1 MIKTKRGLDLPIIG
15 SPKQSI
21 EDGPEVRQVA
31 LVGYDYPG
39 LKPTMEVREGDKVKA
54 GQLVFTDKKTD
65 GVRYTAPASG
75 TVKVINR
82 GEKRVFESLVI
93 ELDGGEQETF
103 ASYNASELRGLD
115 RDKVVENLVAS
126 GQWTAIR
133 TRPYSKVPAPSAAA
147 PSAFFITAADTRPHC
162 PDPALFINEQAEA
175 YLAGIDV
182 LSRLTEG
189 KVFVCSNAGSELPQS
204 DNPQVVNESFSGPH
218 PAGNV
223 GTHIHFLHPVHTN
236 RNVWYAGYQDVIAI
250 GQLFL
255 TGNLF
260 FDRVVALSGPE
271 VKEPRVIRTR
281 LGASTDEL
289 TNGQLNEGNNRV
301 ISGSIVD
308 GRRASEGTGYLG
320 RFHNQVSALH
330 EGTERELLEFVAPG
344 MNKFSLT
351 RLYLGV
357 WKGGLFRMS
366 TSTEG
371 SERSIIPIGT
381 YERVMPLDILPVP
394 LLKALVVSDFD
405 ASIELGALELDE
417 EDVALCT
424 FACPGKY
431 EYGPYLREML
441 TRIEVES

>member
-21 EDGPEVRQVA
+21 EDSPEVRQVA

-75 TVKVINR
+75 TVKAINR

-93 ELDGGEQETF
+93 ELDGDEQETF
-103 ASYNASELRGLD
+103 TSYRASDLRGLD
-115 RDKVVENLVAS
+115 RDKVVENLVTS

-133 TRPYSKVPAPSAAA
+133 TRPYSKVPAPSADA

-189 KVFVCSNAGSELPQS
+189 QVFVCANAGSELPQS

-289 TNGQLNEGNNRV
+289 TKGQLNDGNNRI

-308 GRRASEGTGYLG
+308 GRRASDGTGYLG

-330 EGTERELLEFVAPG
+330 EGTERELLEFVSPG

-357 WKGGLFRMS
+357 WKGGLFRLS

>member
-21 EDGPEVRQVA
+21 EHGPEVRQVA

-39 LKPTMEVREGDKVKA
+39 LKPTMEVREGDAVKA

-75 TVKVINR
+75 TVKAINR

-93 ELDGGEQETF
+93 ELDDTEGETF
-103 ASYNASELRGLD
+103 ASYSASELRGLD
-115 RDKVVENLVAS
+115 REKVVDNLVSS
-126 GQWTAIR
+126 GQWTALR
-133 TRPYSKVPAPSAAA
+133 TRPYSKVPAPGAEA
-147 PSAFFITAADTRPHC
+147 PSAVFVTAADTRPHC
-162 PDPALFINEQAEA
+162 PDPALFINEQSEA
-175 YLAGIDV
+175 YLAGVEV
-182 LSRLTEG
+182 LSRLTDG
-189 KVFVCSNAGSELPQS
+189 KVYVCANAGSELPQS

-236 RNVWYAGYQDVIAI
+236 RSVWYAGYQDVIAI

-255 TGNLF
+255 TGKLF
-260 FDRVVALSGPE
+260 FDRVIALSGPE
-271 VKEPRVIRTR
+271 VAEPRVIRTR

-289 TNGQLNEGNNRV
+289 TAGQLIEGNNRI
-301 ISGSIVD
+301 ISGSVVD
-308 GRRASEGTGYLG
+308 GRRAAEGTAFLG
-320 RFHNQVSALH
+320 RFHNQVSAIH

-344 MNKFSLT
+344 LNKFSLT
-351 RLYLGV
+351 RLYLGCF
-357 WKGGLFRMS
+357 KGGLFRMS

-417 EDVALCT
+417 EDLALCT

-431 EYGPYLREML
+431 EYGPYLRQML

>member
-21 EDGPEVRQVA
+21 ESGPEVRQVA

-39 LKPTMEVREGDKVKA
+39 LKPTMEVREGDTVKA

-75 TVKVINR
+75 TVKAINR
-82 GEKRVFESLVI
+82 GDKRVFESLVI
-93 ELDGGEQETF
+93 EMDGSEGETF
-103 ASYNASELRGLD
+103 ASYSAAELRGLD
-115 RDKVVENLVAS
+115 REKVVENLVAS

-133 TRPYSKVPAPSAAA
+133 TRPYSRVPSPAADQ
-147 PSAFFITAADTRPHC
+147 PSAFFVTAADSRPHC
-162 PDPALFINEQAEA
+162 PDPALFINEQSEA

-189 KVFVCSNAGSELPQS
+189 KVYVCSNAGSELPQS

-218 PAGNV
+218 PSGNV

-236 RNVWYAGYQDVIAI
+236 RSVWHAGYQDVIAI

-255 TGNLF
+255 TGKIF
-260 FDRVVALSGPE
+260 SDRVIALSGPE
-271 VKEPRVIRTR
+271 VSEPRVIRTC
-281 LGASTDEL
+281 LGASTEEL
-289 TNGQLNEGNNRV
+289 TSGQLIEGNNRV

-308 GRRASEGTGYLG
+308 GRRAADGTAFLG
-320 RFHNQVSALH
+320 RFHNQVAAIH
-330 EGTERELLEFVAPG
+330 EGTERELLEFVSPG

-351 RLYLGV
+351 RLYLGCFR
-357 WKGGLFRMS
+357 GGLFRMS

-394 LLKALVVSDFD
+394 LLKALIVGDFD
-405 ASIELGALELDE
+405 ASIELGVLELDE
-417 EDVALCT
+417 EDIALCT